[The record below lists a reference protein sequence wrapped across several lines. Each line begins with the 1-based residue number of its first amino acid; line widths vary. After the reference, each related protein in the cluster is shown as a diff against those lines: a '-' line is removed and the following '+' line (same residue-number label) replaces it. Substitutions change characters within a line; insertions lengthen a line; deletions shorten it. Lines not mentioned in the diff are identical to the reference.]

1 MYQKQLA
8 AYFAS
13 HRQELVD
20 DICRLVA
27 IESVGGEAQ
36 PGMPYGVG
44 PARALHTAMEL
55 AQRMGFSATDYDG
68 YVLTVDMNDKP
79 AQLDILAHLDVVPG
93 GEGWTVTTPFA
104 PVEKDGLLYGRGVA
118 DDKGPAVAA
127 LYAMRA
133 VKELGIPPSKNVRL
147 ILGTDEERGSSDIEH
162 YYQQNPEAPMTFSP
176 DADFPLINI
185 EKGRV
190 LGRLSAQWESSEL
203 LPRILTLHCGE
214 RPNVVPQSAEAAIAG
229 LTAAEVSPIAAEVTE
244 QTGICFHL
252 TDTDM
257 GMRLLAEGIGAHAS
271 TPQQGR
277 NALTGLLELLC
288 RLPLQMDGAMQRL
301 SVLHQL
307 FPHGEFGGE
316 SAGMVCRNTLSGD
329 TTLAFTVLH
338 LQDNTLHGEFDS
350 RTAISAVKESTADV
364 LAAKLAE
371 NGITPDFECTAPHH
385 VSAESPLVQE
395 LLHCYERYTGNKGVP
410 LAMGGFTYVHDLKN
424 GVAFGCT
431 MPGFEPHMHGADEC
445 VDIDTLLLSGQMF
458 AQAIIDLCR

>member
-27 IESVGGEAQ
+27 IDSVGGEAQ
-36 PGMPYGVG
+36 PGMPYGAG

-55 AQRMGFSATDYDG
+55 AQRMGFSVTDYDG
-68 YVLTVDMNDKP
+68 YALTVDMNDKP

-104 PVEKDGLLYGRGVA
+104 PVEKNGLLYGRGAA

-127 LYAMRA
+127 LYAMQA
-133 VKELGIPPSKNVRL
+133 VKELGIPLSKNVRL

-190 LGRLSAQWESSEL
+190 LGRLSAQWKPSEL
-203 LPRILTLHCGE
+203 LPRILELHCGE
-214 RPNVVPQSAEAAIAG
+214 RPNVVPQAAEANLAG
-229 LTAAEVSPIAAEVTE
+229 LTAAEISSIATEVTAE
-244 QTGICFHL
+244 TGIRFHL
-252 TDTDM
+252 ADT
-257 GMRLLAEGIGAHAS
+257 GEGVYLLAEGVGAHAS
-271 TPQQGR
+271 TPQQGS

-301 SVLHQL
+301 HGLHQL

-316 SAGMVCRNTLSGD
+316 SAGMACRNTLSGD

-338 LQDNTLHGEFDS
+338 LQDNALYGEFDS
-350 RTAISAVKESTADV
+350 RTAISAVRETTADV

-371 NGITPDFECTAPHH
+371 NGITPDFELTAPHH
-385 VSAESPLVQE
+385 VPADSPLVQE
-395 LLHCYERYTGNKGVP
+395 LLHCYEMYTGSKGEP

-431 MPGFEPHMHGADEC
+431 MPDFEPRMHGADEC

-458 AQAIIDLCR
+458 AQAIIDLCQ